1 MANDS
6 NKFVLAAIVLA
17 AWWMLSGAPHRQSR
31 PTPPLNAPDL
41 QAVFAEAPDQRA
53 AKAHAHRL
61 AEICAA
67 AAEMVEFDGT
77 REKPRFHN
85 GEQIIEMRSVVRE
98 LLAKNGSYG
107 TLYPKLGPTVGK
119 FFEDRIGEFDQEL
132 TPIIRDRWVGALQD
146 AAAGFDYASKS
157 L

>member
-6 NKFVLAAIVLA
+6 NKFILAAIVIG
-17 AWWMLSGAPHRQSR
+17 AWWMLSNAPHRESR
-31 PTPPLNAPDL
+31 LDAP
-41 QAVFAEAPDQRA
+41 ANGPAFAEIFDGAPSARD

-77 REKPRFHN
+77 REKPRFHS
-85 GEQIIEMRSVVRE
+85 GEQIVELRSVVRE
-98 LLAKNGSYG
+98 LMARDGSYG
-107 TLYPKLGPTVGK
+107 TLYPKLPATVNE
-119 FFEDRIGEFDQEL
+119 FFKERVGEYDQEL

-146 AAAGFDYASKS
+146 AAAGFSYASQS